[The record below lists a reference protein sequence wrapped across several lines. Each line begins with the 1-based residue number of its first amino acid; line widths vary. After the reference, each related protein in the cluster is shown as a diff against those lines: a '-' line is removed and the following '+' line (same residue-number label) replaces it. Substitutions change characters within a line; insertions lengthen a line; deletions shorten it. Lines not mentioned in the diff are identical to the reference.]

1 MKLISLSF
9 WRASV
14 KLAAKFIK
22 FNDAERAKTI
32 FKLYDIENVGYI
44 QKADF
49 VKMLYNYPKEELSK
63 FHEEVFETVQNPN
76 ESRQYSALNVTY
88 RAPELFDSHANL
100 NTIVR
105 NFAADNANHS
115 TTLPPGQPNNNLQV
129 PPTNDS
135 PFNAPR
141 RRSEQVSNSIDFS
154 YVDGSKIGNS
164 FTDAGRLKNPH
175 KRRLTANKLVP
186 TNVGNKIIL
195 WTDAIYERHG
205 NGDKLTYDGFQQ
217 WIEKHPAFLKSFSRY
232 FRPQLWLAYNDPTT
246 NQRLLGYRRIRPAL
260 ESPGQVQLRKHGRKR
275 HCIFS
280 LYGEFLLVMHKQK
293 LVPTCVVILKGVD
306 ITFDAQKLTIS
317 VSRGPKAGSVLN
329 FIFASNGDFEHWRK
343 TLETYSRLVNK

>member
-1 MKLISLSF
+1 MS
-9 WRASV
+9 
-14 KLAAKFIK
+14 LAAKFIK

-32 FKLYDIENVGYI
+32 FKLYDIDNVGYI

-49 VKMLYNYPKEELSK
+49 VKMLYNYPKDEISK

-100 NTIVR
+100 DTIVR

-115 TTLPPGQPNNNLQV
+115 TALPTNNNLQV
-129 PPTNDS
+129 PQTES
-135 PFNAPR
+135 PYPQAR
-141 RRSEQVSNSIDFS
+141 RRSEVVNNSVAFS
-154 YVDGSKIGNS
+154 YVDGSRIGDS
-164 FTDAGRLKNPH
+164 FTDAGRLKNPQ

-195 WTDAIYERHG
+195 WTDAIYEKHG
-205 NGDKLTYDGFQQ
+205 NGDRLTYEGFQQ

-246 NQRLLGYRRIRPAL
+246 NQKLLGYRRIKPAL
-260 ESPGQVQLRKHGRKR
+260 ESPGRVQLHKHGRKR
-275 HCIFS
+275 HCIFA
-280 LYGEFLLVMHKQK
+280 LYGEFLLVIHKQK
-293 LVPTCVVILKGVD
+293 LLPTSVVILKGVD
-306 ITFDAQKLTIS
+306 IKFDAQRLTIT
-317 VSRGPKAGSVLN
+317 VSRGAKSGGDLA
-329 FIFASNGDFEHWRK
+329 FMFATDADFEHWRK
-343 TLETYSRLVNK
+343 TLETYSRPANK